1 MTELNTQILLASHPV
16 GEPTK
21 RDFQIEATPIP
32 AEGEGQ
38 VLIRTIYL
46 SLDPYMRGRMRA
58 GPSYAKALQ
67 VGDVITGEVVGEV
80 ISSRATKFSAGD
92 VVNAHIGWQA
102 YGVADS
108 NVVRRVDPALAPI
121 STSLGILGM
130 PGCTA
135 YCGLLNVGQPKS
147 GETVV
152 VSAASGAVGA
162 LVGQI
167 AKIKGCRV
175 IGIAGSDE
183 KCSYV
188 RDELGLDA
196 VINYKTQ
203 GLEEALSATCLEG
216 IDVYFDNV
224 GGPILDAI
232 MNHINIGARI
242 AVCGA
247 ISDYNHDVPA
257 SGPRVSRTLVFK
269 QAKMEGFLVTQ
280 FRDQHQECRNQM
292 ATWMREG
299 QIVYKEDFVDGLK
312 RAPGAFIGLLCGEN
326 FGKLIVQVGDD
337 PTSNKCS

>member
-1 MTELNTQILLASHPV
+1 MLTETNIQILLAHHPV

-21 RDFQIEATPIP
+21 KDFHIESTPIP
-32 AEGEGQ
+32 TEAAEQ

-58 GPSYAKALQ
+58 GPSYATALQ

-80 ISSRATKFSAGD
+80 VSSKSTDFSAGD
-92 VVNAHIGWQA
+92 IVNANIGWQA

-108 NVVRRVDPALAPI
+108 NVVRRVDPTLAPI

-135 YCGLLNVGQPKS
+135 YCGLLKVGHPKP

-167 AKIKGCRV
+167 ALLKGCRV
-175 IGIAGSDE
+175 VGIAGSDT

-188 RDELGLDA
+188 RDELGLD
-196 VINYKTQ
+196 VSINYKTQ
-203 GLEEALSATCLEG
+203 NLDEALSAACPDG

-224 GGPILDAI
+224 GGIVVDAV
-232 MNHINIGARI
+232 MNHINVGARI

-247 ISDYNHDVPA
+247 ISDYNRDVPD
-257 SGPRVSRTLVFK
+257 SGPRVSRTLVYK

-280 FRDQHQECRNQM
+280 FKDQHQECRKQM

-299 QIVYKEDFVDGLK
+299 QIIYKEDFVDGLTN
-312 RAPGAFIGLLCGEN
+312 APKAFIGLLRGEN
-326 FGKLIVQVGDD
+326 FGKLIVQVGADD
-337 PTSNKCS
+337 VSNG